1 MEEINNFLSPEEC
14 QELIKMIDANHSR
27 SSVVEGGTDR
37 TAISQVRTSSTS
49 NLDMQN
55 PLIKNIHNRIAATLH
70 LDLKK
75 GEALQGQLYEPGQ
88 FFKPHNDF
96 FGGPAYDMHC
106 KASGNRTHTLML
118 YLNDNF
124 QGGGTHFPSL
134 SKTVN
139 PETGK
144 ALWWYNM
151 KDGKVQEQYLHEGVT
166 VEEGKKYIVT
176 SWWREKA
183 WDGGGDERMYYD
195 SQKDAEVKKVEPAQE
210 QAIVEGMQNKSYIV
224 KASESSQLKEK
235 INIKEFKTIED
246 FPKFSENGFTL
257 IKCPQETWSLIKE
270 SYELL
275 KDKIETEDFV
285 GKQEFIVGGESDL
298 MSFDHLPT
306 VRTLIHDQLLTT
318 HQEWVNEPLVKSFI
332 YGIRSYKKGATL
344 TSHVDR
350 IATHHISSII
360 IVDKNLACGCANKP
374 NADDWP
380 LDIQGHD
387 GEWYKVYAQPGDMIL
402 YESAVCEHGRN
413 EVFGGTHFRN
423 FYVHYKLK
431 DWQYAG

>member
-1 MEEINNFLSPEEC
+1 MEEINNFLSADEC
-14 QELIKMIDANHSR
+14 QQLIKMIDANHTR

-37 TAISQVRTSSTS
+37 TAVTNHRTSSTS

-55 PLIKNIHNRIAATLH
+55 SLVKNIQSRIAKELNIE
-70 LDLKK
+70 LIK

-88 FFKPHNDF
+88 YFKPHNDF
-96 FGGPAYDMHC
+96 FSGPAYDMHC
-106 KASGNRTHTLML
+106 KASGNRTHTLMI

-124 QGGGTHFPSL
+124 KGGGTSFPNL
-134 SKTVN
+134 EKVVV

-144 ALWWYNM
+144 AIWWYNM
-151 KDGKVQEQYLHEGVT
+151 EDGKLQDKYLHEGVT
-166 VEEGKKYIVT
+166 VDEGKKYIVT
-176 SWWREKA
+176 SWWRERS
-183 WDGGGDERMYYD
+183 WDGAGDEKMYND
-195 SQKDAEVKKVEPAQE
+195 SKKENTVEKVEEPVEAQ
-210 QAIVEGMQNKSYIV
+210 IVEGMQNKSYIV
-224 KASESSQLKEK
+224 KASQAADLKQPTQV
-235 INIKEFKTIED
+235 KEFKNVDD
-246 FPKFSENGFTL
+246 FPRFTENGFAL
-257 IKCPQETWSLIKE
+257 IKCPTETWNLIRE

-275 KDKIETEDFV
+275 KDKLETENFT
-285 GKQEFIVGGESDL
+285 GKDQFIVGGDSDL

-306 VRTLIHDQLLTT
+306 VRTMIHDQLLST
-318 HQEWVNEPLVKSFI
+318 HQEWVKEPLLKSFI

-360 IVDKNLACGCANKP
+360 IVDKDLACGCSNKP
-374 NADDWP
+374 EADDWP

-387 GEWYKVYAQPGDMIL
+387 GDWYKVYAQPGDMIL
-402 YESAVCEHGRN
+402 YESAVCEHGRK

-431 DWQYAG
+431 DWKYVG